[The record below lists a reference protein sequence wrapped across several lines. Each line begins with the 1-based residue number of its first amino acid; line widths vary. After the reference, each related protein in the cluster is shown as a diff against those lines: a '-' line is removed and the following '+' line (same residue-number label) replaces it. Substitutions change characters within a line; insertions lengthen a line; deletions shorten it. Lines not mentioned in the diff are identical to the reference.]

1 MRIDVLNGVNLNLL
15 GRRDQSIYGSQ
26 SIQDLETQIYA
37 WARELDLQVRCRQ
50 TNNEG
55 EYVGF
60 LHQAL
65 GTADGL
71 VVNPGAWTHYSWA
84 IHDALEPFEVPF
96 VEVHLSNVD
105 EREEWRRH
113 SVLSG
118 LGGLRIV
125 GKGFDGY
132 REALG
137 LLNERRQSMTRLA
150 RLAASLSEPL
160 LVTDATNVRYLT
172 GFESSNSALLVEP
185 EGTTTLYT
193 DFRYLEAARAIED
206 VDVSQTQR
214 DVAGALAEILA
225 GKRVGFEAL
234 QISYLQWEKIGSAA
248 PSSCPRRGSSRRSGG
263 SRTRASSTRSAA
275 RRRSSMPST
284 RPSRTS
290 RSSAAPRSTSPGGS
304 SGRCASTGRR
314 RSPSTRSSPPA

>member
-1 MRIDVLNGVNLNLL
+1 VRIDVLNGVNLNLL
-15 GRRDQSIYGSQ
+15 GRRDQSIYGTQ

-137 LLNERRQSMTRLA
+137 LLNERRQS
-150 RLAASLSEPL
+150 S
-160 LVTDATNVRYLT
+160 
-172 GFESSNSALLVEP
+172 
-185 EGTTTLYT
+185 
-193 DFRYLEAARAIED
+193 
-206 VDVSQTQR
+206 
-214 DVAGALAEILA
+214 
-225 GKRVGFEAL
+225 
-234 QISYLQWEKIGSAA
+234 
-248 PSSCPRRGSSRRSGG
+248 
-263 SRTRASSTRSAA
+263 
-275 RRRSSMPST
+275 
-284 RPSRTS
+284 
-290 RSSAAPRSTSPGGS
+290 
-304 SGRCASTGRR
+304 
-314 RSPSTRSSPPA
+314 